1 MSLNKLLEEMLDEHI
16 KRVEETDD
24 SWIIEYGKAD
34 EDIEEIS
41 VTGAGEAYN
50 TPKAFK
56 KKDDDEEEVNEST
69 FKKMAKLSFIKE
81 AKYSEY
87 KRDDSMS
94 SKRKVN
100 KAVFEIN
107 SKLHK
112 IEQIINQNIKLKTED
127 GVDSNAYWKS
137 TRSNLNKISE
147 KMMRISDKIRKF

>member
-1 MSLNKLLEEMLDEHI
+1 
-16 KRVEETDD
+16 
-24 SWIIEYGKAD
+24 
-34 EDIEEIS
+34 
-41 VTGAGEAYN
+41 
-50 TPKAFK
+50 
-56 KKDDDEEEVNEST
+56 
-69 FKKMAKLSFIKE
+69 MAKLSFINE
-81 AKYSEY
+81 ARYTDY
-87 KRDDSMS
+87 KRDESMS

-147 KMMRISDKIRKF
+147 KMMRISEKIRKF

>member
-1 MSLNKLLEEMLDEHI
+1 MSLNKLLEEMLEEHI

-24 SWIIEYGKAD
+24 SWIIEYGKAE
-34 EDIEEIS
+34 EDIEEMS
-41 VTGAGEAYN
+41 VTGAGEVYN

-56 KKDDDEEEVNEST
+56 KSDDEDEVNEST
-69 FKKMAKLSFIKE
+69 FKKMAKLSFINE
-81 AKYSEY
+81 ARYTDY
-87 KRDDSMS
+87 KRDESMS

-147 KMMRISDKIRKF
+147 KMMRISEKIRKF

>member
-1 MSLNKLLEEMLDEHI
+1 MSLNKLIEEMLEEHI

-24 SWIIEYGKAD
+24 SWIIEYGKAE
-34 EDIEEIS
+34 EDIEEMS
-41 VTGAGEAYN
+41 VTGAGEVYN

-56 KKDDDEEEVNEST
+56 KSDDEDEVNEST
-69 FKKMAKLSFIKE
+69 FKKMAKLSFINE
-81 AKYSEY
+81 ARYSDY
-87 KRDDSMS
+87 KRDESMS

-147 KMMRISDKIRKF
+147 KMMRISEKIRKF

>member
-1 MSLNKLLEEMLDEHI
+1 MSLNKLLEEMLEEHI

-24 SWIIEYGKAD
+24 SWIIEYGKAE
-34 EDIEEIS
+34 EDIEEMS
-41 VTGAGEAYN
+41 VTGAGEVYN

-56 KKDDDEEEVNEST
+56 KSDDEDEVNEST
-69 FKKMAKLSFIKE
+69 FKKMAKLSFINE
-81 AKYSEY
+81 ARYTDY
-87 KRDDSMS
+87 KRDESMS

-147 KMMRISDKIRKF
+147 KNDEN